1 MDGVWTGN
9 NFSLYSYPIAKL
21 EWLTMCQLSTCIY
34 IPLWGLQKW
43 VVLLLLGKILV
54 LFWDYKS
61 SQIMNYSFRWEL
73 TLRYECY
80 EKLK

>member
-1 MDGVWTGN
+1 
-9 NFSLYSYPIAKL
+9 
-21 EWLTMCQLSTCIY
+21 MCQPSTCIY
-34 IPLWGLQKW
+34 IPLWGLLKW

-73 TLRYECY
+73 
-80 EKLK
+80 KLALNIHKFVQCFNMCFGLFYCIKLFCG